1 MGHARYLPLMLRY
14 LPPQVVVQV
23 NGCDTPT
30 LGAVVDAVS
39 AQASQPLLRAT
50 VTYTPST
57 ERMHG
62 LSRCRL

>member
-1 MGHARYLPLMLRY
+1 MRAVLGV
-14 LPPQVVVQV
+14 QVVVQV

-50 VTYTPST
+50 VTYTPRT